1 MMFSFSSSSLSV
13 PVMFF
18 AHLLQHVVY
27 CDNCLCPFSSRGFF
41 SGQDTSTRETSYP
54 RVLGRMCGVYTST
67 PPDSIRS
74 LLHRYMTF
82 VYHYNYEYDLIPWKT
97 SKNASR
103 RPYHKNPNHGFLLD
117 ALSKMTRLRNV
128 VVDISVHT
136 GSPFWVL
143 DAIFSTPHISSVQFG
158 PSLCLPAEF
167 DGSIPKHLRFTGP
180 VPSLTSFRRP
190 LRSDTPYSQTP
201 EEAKLLLCLF
211 KRIHHTIEIVEMPIE
226 TAPFGAFRRRDW
238 PCLRELVLRGGPRRS
253 VRAYLLENLTRMP
266 NLRVLKLELAHSSES
281 GPQRICPPGW
291 TGGCPWPKLEVL
303 TVSNPHP
310 DEELFAHLPDSLQ
323 ELTIRCFPRRYTVAY
338 SWAREIRIMDVY
350 GWGLT
355 LPTSDELL
363 RLLRRCG
370 ASLVRLRRLDI
381 EFAASSEDIG
391 LMRHIATAFP
401 TLAFLQIFRYRTN
414 GCTQDVA
421 FWVSASA
428 FCGRMC

>member
-1 MMFSFSSSSLSV
+1 M
-13 PVMFF
+13 
-18 AHLLQHVVY
+18 
-27 CDNCLCPFSSRGFF
+27 
-41 SGQDTSTRETSYP
+41 
-54 RVLGRMCGVYTST
+54 
-67 PPDSIRS
+67 
-74 LLHRYMTF
+74 
-82 VYHYNYEYDLIPWKT
+82 K
-97 SKNASR
+97 
-103 RPYHKNPNHGFLLD
+103 
-117 ALSKMTRLRNV
+117 RLRNV
-128 VVDISVHT
+128 VVDITVHT
-136 GSPFWVL
+136 GLPFWVL
-143 DAIFSTPHISSVQFG
+143 DAIFSTPHISSVEFG
-158 PSLCLPAEF
+158 PSLCLPAEC
-167 DGSIPKHLRFTGP
+167 DGSIPKHLRLTGP
-180 VPSLTSFRRP
+180 VASLTSFRRP
-190 LRSDTPYSQTP
+190 VRTDTQYSQTP

-211 KRIHHTIEIVEMPIE
+211 KRIHHTIEVVEMPIE

-253 VRAYLLENLTRMP
+253 LRAYLLENLTRMP

-323 ELTIRCFPRRYTVAY
+323 ELTIRCFPRRYAVAY
-338 SWAREIRIMDVY
+338 SWAREIKIMHEY

-370 ASLVRLRRLDI
+370 TSLVCLRHLDI

-401 TLAFLQIFRYRTN
+401 TLAFLQIFRYRTD

-421 FWVSASA
+421 FWAALGEALTPLTTLRLLRVHFDLRRTENLDETGIYYEGLEGITPQHEEAVTALSCALSPTVQFVCVMVIRAVSFEWIPYRIVRDPTSREA
-428 FCGRMC
+428 FRIECADKEYECIDGYRYVICLFSPYA

>member
-1 MMFSFSSSSLSV
+1 MPVLFARILLRSSVITPKDFIPESV
-13 PVMFF
+13 RSYVRSMRFF
-18 AHLLQHVVY
+18 
-27 CDNCLCPFSSRGFF
+27 CDY
-41 SGQDTSTRETSYP
+41 D
-54 RVLGRMCGVYTST
+54 
-67 PPDSIRS
+67 
-74 LLHRYMTF
+74 
-82 VYHYNYEYDLIPWKT
+82 YNYPTVWKT
-97 SKNASR
+97 YKTPSR
-103 RPYHKNPNHGFLLD
+103 RASHKYPNHEFLTD

-128 VVDISVHT
+128 VVDPSVDT
-136 GSPFWVL
+136 GLPFWVL
-143 DAIFSTPHISSVQFG
+143 DAIFSTPHISSVLSPLLHPSADLSG
-158 PSLCLPAEF
+158 PTHSTLRRRRRQNYSSACSSE
-167 DGSIPKHLRFTGP
+167 STIP
-180 VPSLTSFRRP
+180 S
-190 LRSDTPYSQTP
+190 RS
-201 EEAKLLLCLF
+201 
-211 KRIHHTIEIVEMPIE
+211 
-226 TAPFGAFRRRDW
+226 RDW
-238 PCLRELVLRGGPRRS
+238 PCFRELVLRGGPRRS
-253 VRAYLLENLTRMP
+253 LRAYLLENLTRMP

-323 ELTIRCFPRRYTVAY
+323 ELTIRCFPRRYAVAY
-338 SWAREIRIMDVY
+338 SWAREIKIMHEY

-370 ASLVRLRRLDI
+370 TSLVRLRRLDI

-414 GCTQDVA
+414 GCAQDVA